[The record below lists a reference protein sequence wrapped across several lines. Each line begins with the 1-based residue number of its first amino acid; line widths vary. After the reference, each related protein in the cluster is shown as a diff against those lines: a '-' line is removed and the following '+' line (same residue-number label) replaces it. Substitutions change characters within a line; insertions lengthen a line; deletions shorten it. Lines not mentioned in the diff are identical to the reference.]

1 MLHRWTL
8 VMLALVAA
16 GALACGRGGGS
27 PAPTSTP
34 TAASAAHF
42 PTSDAPLARLVIPSI
57 ELNQPTVPGTVDAK
71 TNTMVAPEKPFDIAY
86 YDFSA
91 RPGRGNAIFA
101 GHLDYIRVGAAAFW
115 RLRDLR
121 PGDEVQLQLAD
132 GMQLHYRVTMNK
144 VFDPQTG
151 PWNDLFKQE
160 GAPDEVTLVTC
171 DGGFDPSSHEYAER
185 RVVQAVRVG

>member
-1 MLHRWTL
+1 
-8 VMLALVAA
+8 MLALVVA
-16 GALACGRGGGS
+16 GVLACGRGGGS
-27 PAPTSTP
+27 PTSPTSTP
-34 TAASAAHF
+34 TATAGPQF
-42 PTSDAPLARLVIPSI
+42 PTSDAPLARLMIPSI
-57 ELNQPTVPGTVDAK
+57 ELNQPTVPGVVDPK

-101 GHLDYIRVGAAAFW
+101 GHLDYIHVGAAAFW

-121 PGDEVQLQLAD
+121 PGDEIQLQLAD
-132 GMQLHYRVTMNK
+132 GMQLHYRVNLNK
-144 VFDPQTG
+144 VFDPATG
-151 PWNDLFKQE
+151 PWDELFKQQ

-171 DGGFDPSSHEYAER
+171 DGGFDPNSHEYSER